1 MALRFLRLV
10 PASSASR
17 GLAAVAPRVGG
28 IHTSVQRKLQYG
40 PLAYILGE
48 KTTKKM
54 TENSKL
60 ITVDGNICSGKS
72 KLAKEVAEKLGLKHF
87 PEAGIH
93 YADSTTGDGKPLPV
107 RFSGNCSLE
116 KFYDDPKSND
126 GNSYRL
132 QAWLYASRL
141 LQYADALEHL
151 LSTGQGVVL
160 ERSIYSDFVFLEAM
174 YRQGF
179 IRKQCVDHYNQVKKV
194 TICEYLPPHVVI
206 YVDVPVSEVQS
217 RIQKKGNVTQPSCPR
232 PASLC
237 GHIHGGGAY
246 TWWETDSLVAPRGP
260 GCARAIPRVPAWRA
274 AGGPACPL
282 LPQDLGVHV
291 PSPRCRHGG
300 LWAALLAPCSP
311 GPGCSSTVP
320 QVPAWRAAGGPARPL
335 LPRTWVCMCH
345 PPGAGMEGC
354 GRPCL
359 PPAPQDLGAQV
370 LSPRCRH
377 GGLRVALLALC
388 SPGPGCAR
396 AIPQV
401 PAWRAAGGPACPL
414 LPGAPWAWYT
424 CPQPLCCPLLPGKAA
439 LSALD
444 GHALSLPAG

>member
-10 PASSASR
+10 PASAASR

-28 IHTSVQRKLQYG
+28 IHTSVQHKLQYG

-54 TENSKL
+54 TESSKL

-151 LSTGQGVVL
+151 LSTG
-160 ERSIYSDFVFLEAM
+160 
-174 YRQGF
+174 
-179 IRKQCVDHYNQVKKV
+179 VDHYNQVKKV

-217 RIQKKGNVTQPSCPR
+217 RIQKKGNPHEMKITSAYLQDIENVYKGAFLPEMSEKCEVLQYSAWEAEDAEKVVEDIQYLKYNKGPWLDQDDRKLHNLRMLVQDKLEVLNYTSIPVFLPEVTIGAHQSDRVFQEFTEVHEITCCRPQCLAFRLPQNCRRWPLFSCMR
-232 PASLC
+232 SGSL
-237 GHIHGGGAY
+237 A
-246 TWWETDSLVAPRGP
+246 
-260 GCARAIPRVPAWRA
+260 
-274 AGGPACPL
+274 PACVSKVTTGVLFMNQFLERWL
-282 LPQDLGVHV
+282 LTD
-291 PSPRCRHGG
+291 PR
-300 LWAALLAPCSP
+300 
-311 GPGCSSTVP
+311 
-320 QVPAWRAAGGPARPL
+320 
-335 LPRTWVCMCH
+335 
-345 PPGAGMEGC
+345 
-354 GRPCL
+354 
-359 PPAPQDLGAQV
+359 
-370 LSPRCRH
+370 
-377 GGLRVALLALC
+377 
-388 SPGPGCAR
+388 
-396 AIPQV
+396 
-401 PAWRAAGGPACPL
+401 
-414 LPGAPWAWYT
+414 
-424 CPQPLCCPLLPGKAA
+424 
-439 LSALD
+439 
-444 GHALSLPAG
+444 